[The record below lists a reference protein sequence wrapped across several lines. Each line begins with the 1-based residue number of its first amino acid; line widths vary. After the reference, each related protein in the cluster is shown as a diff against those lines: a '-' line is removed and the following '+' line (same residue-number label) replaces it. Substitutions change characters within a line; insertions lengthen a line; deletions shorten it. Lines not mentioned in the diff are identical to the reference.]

1 MIIYKDIVTGDE
13 IISDTFNL
21 VEKDDAVYEVDC
33 KKVTVG
39 NENFDTGANPSAEEA
54 EEGVEDGSK
63 QVIDVVQYFRLNF
76 LGDEASGTRAFGTK
90 KDYMSQLKTYM
101 KKVVAK
107 LKEGG
112 ADEEKI
118 KAFQTGAQNY
128 YTKHIAP
135 NFKDFDFYT
144 GESMDPD
151 GMVVLLNYR
160 EDGITPYVTIWK
172 YGLTEMKV

>member
-1 MIIYKDIVTGDE
+1 MIIYKDIVSGDE
-13 IISDTFNL
+13 IISDTYNL
-21 VEKDDAVYEVDC
+21 IEKEDAVYEVDC
-33 KKVTVG
+33 KKVTLG
-39 NENFDTGANPSAEEA
+39 NESFDTGANPSAEEA
-54 EEGVEDGSK
+54 EEGVDDSSK
-63 QVIDVVQYFRLNF
+63 QVIDVVHGFRLNF

-90 KDYMSQLKTYM
+90 KDYMGQLKTYM

-107 LKEGG
+107 LKENG

-151 GMVVLLNYR
+151 GMVALLNYR
-160 EDGITPYVTIWK
+160 EDGMTPYMTIWK
-172 YGLTEMKV
+172 YGLIEMKV

>member
-1 MIIYKDIVTGDE
+1 MGDIAFLNGLPIYADLHSSV
-13 IISDTFNL
+13 
-21 VEKDDAVYEVDC
+21 A
-33 KKVTVG
+33 
-39 NENFDTGANPSAEEA
+39 
-54 EEGVEDGSK
+54 
-63 QVIDVVQYFRLNF
+63 
-76 LGDEASGTRAFGTK
+76 
-90 KDYMSQLKTYM
+90 YM

-112 ADEEKI
+112 ANEEKI
-118 KAFQTGAQNY
+118 KAFQNGAQGY